1 MFLSHETFVR
11 LSQVLA
17 DDVAE
22 YITEDHRFFEMMLHV
37 IPDAITDK
45 LGDIDN
51 TLLAE
56 MSCYIAENLRVV
68 TPQ

>member
-1 MFLSHETFVR
+1 MALSHKAFVN
-11 LSQVLA
+11 LSHAIA

-22 YITEDHRFFEMMLHV
+22 YITEDRRFFDMLMQV

-45 LGDIDN
+45 LGDIDD

-56 MSCYIAENLRVV
+56 MSYYIAENLKVAKS
-68 TPQ
+68 

>member
-1 MFLSHETFVR
+1 MTFSHKTFVKLSHA
-11 LSQVLA
+11 LA

-22 YITEDHRFFEMMLHV
+22 YITEDHRFFEMLLHV

-56 MSCYIAENLRVV
+56 MSCYIAENLKV
-68 TPQ
+68 TKQ

>member
-1 MFLSHETFVR
+1 MSLSHETFVR

-17 DDVAE
+17 DDVAD
-22 YITEDHRFFEMMLHV
+22 YISNDDRFFEMLLHV

-56 MSCYIAENLRVV
+56 MSCYIAENLKV
-68 TPQ
+68 TKQ

>member
-1 MFLSHETFVR
+1 MALSHKAFVN
-11 LSQVLA
+11 LSHA
-17 DDVAE
+17 ITDDVAE
-22 YITEDHRFFEMMLHV
+22 YITEDHRFFEMLMQV

-56 MSCYIAENLRVV
+56 MSCYTAENLKVAKS
-68 TPQ
+68 